1 LAVVVA
7 VLFLHQ
13 SMVVMVVLVVEQAQL
28 IFLWVQLA
36 LLHQDK
42 VLMAGLHFDVK
53 AAAAVAVEAEV
64 LEVMVILQRQALLVM
79 VELVYQLIHLGV

>member
-1 LAVVVA
+1 LAVAEA

-13 SMVVMVVLVVEQAQL
+13 SMVVMVVLVVEQAQP

-42 VLMAGLHFDVK
+42 VLMAELHLNAVE
-53 AAAAVAVEAEV
+53 AAVAEAEAEV